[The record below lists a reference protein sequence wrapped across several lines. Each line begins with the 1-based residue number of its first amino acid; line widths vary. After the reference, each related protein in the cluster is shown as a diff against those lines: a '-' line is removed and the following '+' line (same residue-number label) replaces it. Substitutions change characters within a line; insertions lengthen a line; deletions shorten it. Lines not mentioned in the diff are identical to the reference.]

1 MLPLNITQ
9 KLKSIKTA
17 WPLNKRSC
25 TCSALSPQ
33 SAEHI
38 MPNKPINFII
48 MAGKG
53 GGADKMER
61 LMQGI
66 IEKENFSNRPLVP
79 VNKSGASGASQISH

>member
-1 MLPLNITQ
+1 
-9 KLKSIKTA
+9 
-17 WPLNKRSC
+17 
-25 TCSALSPQ
+25 
-33 SAEHI
+33 

-53 GGADKMER
+53 GGADKMAR

-79 VNKSGASGASQISH
+79 VNKSGTSGASQISHYTNDNPYLFYQNGRTQVFYIHS